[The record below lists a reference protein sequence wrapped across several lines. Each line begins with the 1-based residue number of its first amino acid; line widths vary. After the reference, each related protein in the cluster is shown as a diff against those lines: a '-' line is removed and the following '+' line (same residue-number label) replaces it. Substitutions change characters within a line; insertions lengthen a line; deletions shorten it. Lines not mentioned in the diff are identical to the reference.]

1 VQPFVIYSYK
11 IQAFNDEG
19 STISKPSFISIN
31 IPIQPCCRFTFRL
44 FNIRSTQFDITWTIP
59 ERLNG
64 LDVLYFINV
73 YRKIDPFS
81 SGLLDLIKENT
92 SSVILEHNV
101 LLKQSK
107 SQTGESF
114 TAEIS
119 NLVSY
124 TQYYLE
130 VRACNRD
137 FNDKSVFYCLKGTA
151 MEANTPV
158 ETLARFFTSQDK
170 PDFQPPPNLITVSSS
185 FVVISIPRPTR
196 PNGIILLY
204 EIWLKELINSNTTLS
219 SSALYPNAS
228 NSSAAVGK
236 QLACAIE
243 DLYDP
248 YDFNSTSAELTAT
261 GERKAKLKNCTILN
275 LKPNA
280 LYSISATSST
290 IIGRSPSSRELEFT
304 TLENMPTCVPR
315 ILLAGSFKSD
325 NIYFSWQPT
334 LQQSKVDPNWKSC
347 IGGNLK
353 NFSIYLLELNPVTN
367 ATEWDVI
374 LNGTQ
379 TTFNLTKV
387 NKLYIFKNK
396 YISNY

>member
-1 VQPFVIYSYK
+1 M
-11 IQAFNDEG
+11 
-19 STISKPSFISIN
+19 SKPSFISIN
-31 IPIQPCCRFTFRL
+31 IPIQPCCRFSFRL

-73 YRKIDPFS
+73 YSKIDPFS
-81 SGLLDLIKENT
+81 PGVNDLIKENT
-92 SSVILEHNV
+92 SSVVLEHNV
-101 LLKQSK
+101 LIKQSK

-114 TAEIS
+114 TATIS

-137 FNDKSVFYCLKGTA
+137 YNDKNVFYCLKGTA
-151 MEANTPV
+151 IEANTPV
-158 ETLARFFTSQDK
+158 PTLARFFTSQDK
-170 PDFQPPPNLITVSSS
+170 PDLQPPPILINVNSS
-185 FVVISIPRPTR
+185 FVVISIPRPAR

-204 EIWLKELINSNTTLS
+204 EIWLKELINSNATLN
-219 SSALYPNAS
+219 ANATYPNAS
-228 NSSAAVGK
+228 NSSTGVVNRK

-248 YDFNSTSAELTAT
+248 YDFNSTSAEVTAT
-261 GERKAKLKNCTILN
+261 GERKSKLKNCTISN
-275 LKPNA
+275 LKPNS
-280 LYSISATSST
+280 LYSISATSSN
-290 IIGRSPSSRELEFT
+290 IIGRSPSSKELEFT

-315 ILLAGSFKSD
+315 ILIASSFKSD

-334 LQQSKVDPNWKSC
+334 MQQSKVDPNWKSC

-353 NFSIYLLELNPVTN
+353 NFSIYLLQLNPETN
-367 ATEWDVI
+367 ETEWDVI
-374 LNGTQ
+374 FNGTQ
-379 TTFNLTKV
+379 TTFNFTKV
-387 NKLYIFKNK
+387 RFNLI
-396 YISNY
+396 